1 VIHAFASLEW
11 ADLIAPEARTRTI
24 TLIPVPCEFP
34 LRAPPPAA
42 APGQRFWS
50 GRPFVQVASP
60 DRSLTADCVPRLSCL
75 GPQRP
80 LFQWTRIHGAE
91 HSHAGLCAGDESLAH
106 KIASFPRIAKPQF
119 GRWAIFG
126 SRIAITSRR
135 PGQTGYQFEADPGAT
150 GARKP
155 LGGSVSHSR
164 SGSGPSGAA
173 LFPIP
178 TQFNGFKLLSTVDVD
193 PQAPVHFTS
202 FPSGSTARTVTGSFG
217 GNGCV

>member
-1 VIHAFASLEW
+1 MIHAFASLEW

-119 GRWAIFG
+119 GRSAIFG

-135 PGQTGYQFEADPGAT
+135 SA
-150 GARKP
+150 KP
-155 LGGSVSHSR
+155 VISSR
-164 SGSGPSGAA
+164 
-173 LFPIP
+173 PIP
-178 TQFNGFKLLSTVDVD
+178 ARPGRENPWADRSAIRGRV
-193 PQAPVHFTS
+193 QARVAPRS
-202 FPSGSTARTVTGSFG
+202 FPFQPSSTDSS
-217 GNGCV
+217 C